1 MFGVCIEKENVR
13 SYLFS
18 CDDVGFN
25 AISKILNKSINL
37 TPFFKPTEKMS
48 QLSFRLNEDL
58 KREKLVMRKTSR
70 KEKKGGKKG
79 LSCAQNFCTLL
90 PVLIK
95 VEKSFSL
102 KPLLNDV

>member
-58 KREKLVMRKTSR
+58 KREKLVLRKTSR
-70 KEKKGGKKG
+70 KEKKRRKKR
-79 LSCAQNFCTLL
+79 
-90 PVLIK
+90 LIMRAK
-95 VEKSFSL
+95 FLHIITRFNKS
-102 KPLLNDV
+102 